1 MYVCKGLTTIYS
13 TSWPRSCSTCIW
25 TNQVGLVELVGFF
38 MCSIGNQPF
47 SVGLVAQLFQPTQ
60 TLVELVELVEK
71 DGYINCYQ
79 NRGLLSMSMFSTLS
93 TKQMVEMHPIGTI
106 AN

>member
-1 MYVCKGLTTIYS
+1 
-13 TSWPRSCSTCIW
+13 
-25 TNQVGLVELVGFF
+25 

-47 SVGLVAQLFQPTQ
+47 LVGLVAQLFQSTQ
-60 TLVELVELVEK
+60 NLVELVEK
-71 DGYINCYQ
+71 DGYINRYQ